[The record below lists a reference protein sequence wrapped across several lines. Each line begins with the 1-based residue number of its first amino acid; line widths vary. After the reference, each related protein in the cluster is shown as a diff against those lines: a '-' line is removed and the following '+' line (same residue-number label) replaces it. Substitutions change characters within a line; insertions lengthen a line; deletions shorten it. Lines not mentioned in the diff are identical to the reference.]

1 MKEIY
6 ENPQLSVEE
15 LEEKDIVT
23 SSTLEEGDN
32 DIEIEW

>member
-23 SSTLEEGDN
+23 SSTPDEGDN
-32 DIEIEW
+32 DVEIEW